1 MSNSNLFLIFFIIL
15 FVVMGMIVYKI
26 DFSKRKIKQSQIRI
40 KGDRKLV

>member
-26 DFSKRKIKQSQIRI
+26 DFSKIEEDKRPTII